1 MGGRDSGEGRRR
13 RERGG
18 GEGSE
23 EKSGRRKKEVKEG
36 KKNIFKGIY
45 FNNPDRMTSFF

>member
-1 MGGRDSGEGRRR
+1 MGGRGKEEAEE
-13 RERGG
+13 ERDG

-23 EKSGRRKKEVKEG
+23 EKNGRRKKEVKEG

-45 FNNPDRMTSFF
+45 FNNPDRMTPFF

>member
-1 MGGRDSGEGRRR
+1 MGEGENKKQIGRG
-13 RERGG
+13 RGG